1 MTRRYPN
8 HGLAILLWLTR
19 GPGFGLA
26 GAKEIGVPPALL
38 GGS

>member
-1 MTRRYPN
+1 
-8 HGLAILLWLTR
+8 LLWLTR

-26 GAKEIGVPPALL
+26 GAKETGVPPELL